1 MIKTN
6 ISIFQVTLIVLFL
19 TSCNEKQPQT
29 NISIQQK
36 EMREGQNP
44 AQEATKT
51 NPEVPQTKEERIQD
65 IKAWYDQIQL
75 MGKRNCIERER
86 IKNDSFS
93 PESEAIPFTQKASK
107 CKINEEFE
115 VIQGNFSG
123 YEAGSKIRIYKRN
136 GKIFFVFIEGGGE
149 GWSFEKRY
157 YCDEEEN
164 VIKHIEREAENGD
177 AITGP
182 QIEIE
187 INKTNPNERKYV
199 EEAIS

>member
-75 MGKRNCIERER
+75 MGKR
-86 IKNDSFS
+86 
-93 PESEAIPFTQKASK
+93 
-107 CKINEEFE
+107 IN
-115 VIQGNFSG
+115 IL
-123 YEAGSKIRIYKRN
+123 
-136 GKIFFVFIEGGGE
+136 
-149 GWSFEKRY
+149 
-157 YCDEEEN
+157 
-164 VIKHIEREAENGD
+164 
-177 AITGP
+177 
-182 QIEIE
+182 
-187 INKTNPNERKYV
+187 
-199 EEAIS
+199 